1 MIEVLRVQQ
10 GETLSSVLYTP
21 ATDEQVRLP
30 ASLFERPAFFCL
42 CRKRAIRNILRG
54 DKRRKLKR
62 KRNRLDSIGPSLCT
76 AMTCMDGCLF
86 VLLHLRVLISLFS
99 RLPLEGMKRKI
110 QRNLRLLEADG
121 LVSADK
127 DYQEIITAI
136 GRVRCSA
143 CLL

>member
-1 MIEVLRVQQ
+1 
-10 GETLSSVLYTP
+10 
-21 ATDEQVRLP
+21 
-30 ASLFERPAFFCL
+30 
-42 CRKRAIRNILRG
+42 
-54 DKRRKLKR
+54 
-62 KRNRLDSIGPSLCT
+62 
-76 AMTCMDGCLF
+76 MTCMDGCLF